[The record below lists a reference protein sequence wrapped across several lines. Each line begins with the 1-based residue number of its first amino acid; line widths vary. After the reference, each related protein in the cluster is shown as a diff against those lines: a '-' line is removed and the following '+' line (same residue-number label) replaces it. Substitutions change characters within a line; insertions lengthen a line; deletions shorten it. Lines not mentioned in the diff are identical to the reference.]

1 MSSKD
6 VIYNIRRSVSLSEL
20 KPLTSEDIEKYKDII
35 NESININDLYIVNE
49 FFHKILYVNK
59 KNGNILPLY
68 GLSMSK
74 KILDDR
80 NEYFDEALGE
90 KRYNDIISMC
100 DGQFALMCYEIIES
114 LIPIQNRYECFMQAY
129 NRADFNFEEASE
141 NIDVDLILD
150 SKRLNEEQT
159 EQLKEICGE
168 DLLTIYRAQGSRSTS
183 LEKAISWTV
192 SLAVA
197 ERFAKYHNLSGDGV
211 IYAAEVNLEDITD
224 YITERNEEEI
234 IVSNYYLNNVRLFDD
249 LK

>member
-1 MSSKD
+1 MSSRNA
-6 VIYNIRRSVSLSEL
+6 IYNIRRSVSLSEL

-35 NESININDLYIVNE
+35 TESVNINDLYTVNE

-74 KILDDR
+74 DLLDDR
-80 NEYFDEALGE
+80 NKYFNEALKE
-90 KRYNDIISMC
+90 KRYDDLIGLC
-100 DGQFALMCYEIIES
+100 DGQFAMMCYEIIEP
-114 LIPIQNRYECFMQAY
+114 LIPIEDRYNCFMNAY
-129 NRADFNFEEASE
+129 NRTDFNFEESSK

-150 SKRLNEEQT
+150 SKRLDEDQVEE
-159 EQLKEICGE
+159 LKEICGE
-168 DLLTIYRAQGSRSTS
+168 DLLTIYRAQGSKSTS
-183 LEKAISWTV
+183 LDKAISWTT

-211 IYAAEVNLEDITD
+211 IYAAEVCLEDITD
-224 YITERNEEEI
+224 YITNRNEEEI